1 MTLNSDCYFL
11 PRAVFGGP
19 RCAFFG
25 YNSFVSKTTKRS
37 TVVIQSQPSFGAKI
51 LSITIRKDFIKQ
63 KGEREYRSNIKIERF
78 DVFQSYYRNQSNKME
93 VSPSISEKNLLEYLK
108 EAVS

>member
-1 MTLNSDCYFL
+1 MQYSVGH
-11 PRAVFGGP
+11 AV
-19 RCAFFG
+19 RFFG

-93 VSPSISEKNLLEYLK
+93 VSPSISEKNLMEYLK